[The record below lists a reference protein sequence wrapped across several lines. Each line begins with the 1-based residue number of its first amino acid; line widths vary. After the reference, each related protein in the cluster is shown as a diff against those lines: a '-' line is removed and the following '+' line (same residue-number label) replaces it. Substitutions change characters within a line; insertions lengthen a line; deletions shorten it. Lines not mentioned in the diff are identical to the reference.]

1 MPTNEKMIDD
11 PNVKLPASV
20 RAAAQAADNMVRHM
34 NGEQQP
40 ANDQLEVTAEG
51 NQPGVPELDAST
63 LVAPPVNPAPLPTQ
77 DDERSDE
84 ESWEHKYN
92 SMHGRFKAASKQL
105 QELQDTVTNL
115 QNVIATMTA
124 APPAANVPDIS
135 TDSLLTDEEVNDY
148 GKDLLDVV
156 GKKAYEKVAP
166 LLKAQ
171 HDKIAQLEQMVKGVT
186 GTQARNSQEKMLSA
200 MDSKLPSWREI
211 NTDDNFLA
219 WLALPDPYSGVIRH
233 NMLKAAYTAG
243 DASRTLAFFNGFLS
257 EEAATKPAKV
267 AEPGDKG
274 TVLDRVPL
282 ADLAAPGKAKSA
294 AAQPPAE
301 KPIFTR
307 AQISSFYADVAA
319 GKFRGRDTEKNAVEA
334 QIFGAQREGRIR

>member
-40 ANDQLEVTAEG
+40 ESEVTPQG
-51 NQPGVPELDAST
+51 NQDGAQQPELDASS
-63 LVAPPVNPAPLPTQ
+63 LVATPVNPAPPPTQ
-77 DDERSDE
+77 DDERPDE

-105 QELQDTVTNL
+105 QELQDTVSNL

-124 APPAANVPDIS
+124 APTPSADVPDIS

-171 HDKIAQLEQMVKGVT
+171 QDKIAQLEKMVKGVT
-186 GTQARNSQEKMLSA
+186 GTQARNSQEKMLA
-200 MDSKLPSWREI
+200 TMDKELSDWREI
-211 NTDDNFLA
+211 NTNDNFLA

-243 DASRTLAFFNGFLS
+243 DASRTLAFFKGFLS
-257 EEAATKPAKV
+257 EEAATKPVEA
-267 AEPGDKG
+267 AEPGDQG

-294 AAQPPAE
+294 AAHAPAE